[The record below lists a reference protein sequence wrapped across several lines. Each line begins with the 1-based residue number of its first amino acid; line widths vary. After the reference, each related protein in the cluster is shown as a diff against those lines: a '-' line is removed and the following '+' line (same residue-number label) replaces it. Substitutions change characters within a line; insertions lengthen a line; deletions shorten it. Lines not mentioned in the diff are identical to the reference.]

1 MNWPLRARRWRL
13 LCEGLQGV
21 LEVSELDEERS
32 SAAWTHHW
40 MGMPG
45 KYLVELNILWLVF
58 LDVEGEVG
66 GLWHYREHDEVRGM
80 WGEFMGHTR

>member
-1 MNWPLRARRWRL
+1 
-13 LCEGLQGV
+13 
-21 LEVSELDEERS
+21 
-32 SAAWTHHW
+32 